1 MGCRRPNGPTPSS
14 LRLAPCDRRGCNSVS
29 PMSNGPIKVFWR
41 TGGRHGGCAASVRSK
56 GTHDIPN
63 DQQRGQKGKTKKLRR
78 LLAFLPTFPLGLHWN
93 GDSSRCPPPSIDLG
107 ESESATAYEIIKLP
121 QPTDLAMAGS
131 T

>member
-1 MGCRRPNGPTPSS
+1 MVQ
-14 LRLAPCDRRGCNSVS
+14 LRS
-29 PMSNGPIKVFWR
+29 F
-41 TGGRHGGCAASVRSK
+41 GGREGATEDVLRPSAGSK